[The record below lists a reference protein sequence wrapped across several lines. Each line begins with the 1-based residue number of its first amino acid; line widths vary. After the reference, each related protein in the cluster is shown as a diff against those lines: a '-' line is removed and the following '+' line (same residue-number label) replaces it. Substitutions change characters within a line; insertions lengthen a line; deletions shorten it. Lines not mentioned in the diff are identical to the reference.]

1 MQKARITGPLLP
13 SAFADDASRV
23 NGQYKLLIA
32 GMLRSE
38 TPSERNTAL
47 LNALLHLEWL
57 TIAWMA
63 IEAQCRHVRNRLR
76 LVVAFSRAENFLQT
90 SEPGGCGRADPRWQT
105 DIGIDL

>member
-38 TPSERNTAL
+38 TPSERQTAL
-47 LNALLHLEWL
+47 LDALSAYLSSPGERSVRAHRGHGKLP
-57 TIAWMA
+57 
-63 IEAQCRHVRNRLR
+63 IERPNLVGLR
-76 LVVAFSRAENFLQT
+76 PGASELV
-90 SEPGGCGRADPRWQT
+90 
-105 DIGIDL
+105 